1 MITFLL
7 VFLTILDIGLLAL
20 VLYVYQRQRPDF
32 SLLQDITQE
41 RNQLAELRQ
50 SVHEELESAQNRSR
64 QFLDKINQIAAEA
77 EMEVKS
83 GKDTLAGQLTGIFDE
98 FSKKLDKPLE
108 EINKKQISLEQ
119 TFRKIEREKSLLK
132 MLLSRAEKVCKF
144 FDQRVSVDE
153 VMEELE
159 DKKYTDARKLLTQG
173 ISVEQVAKDLGM
185 AESEVRLVSGMVGR

>member
-83 GKDTLAGQLTGIFDE
+83 GKDTLTGQLTGIFDE